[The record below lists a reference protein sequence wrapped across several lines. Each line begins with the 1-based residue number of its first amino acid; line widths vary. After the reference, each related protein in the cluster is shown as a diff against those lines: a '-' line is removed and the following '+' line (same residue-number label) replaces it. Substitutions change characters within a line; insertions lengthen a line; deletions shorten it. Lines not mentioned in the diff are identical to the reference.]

1 MHALGQG
8 DGPTV
13 PAADGEED
21 SKAKEDRRF
30 GMSVIKKQFRACARW
45 VRSAVVRATRL
56 RKRV

>member
-1 MHALGQG
+1 MRVLGQG

-13 PAADGEED
+13 PAADGESN

-30 GMSVIKKQFRACARW
+30 GMSAIKKGFRGCARW
-45 VRSAVVRATRL
+45 VRSVVRATRL